1 MKKFYAIMEAT
12 KKVKQ
17 SSFDKKTGK
26 AEPKEVKVPVS
37 QIFVSEGRTRIEALR
52 EVRENAKETG
62 RKIVYFGAFK

>member
-26 AEPKEVKVPVS
+26 TELKEVSIPVS
-37 QIFVSEGRTRIEALR
+37 QIFVAEGRTRIEALR
-52 EVRENAKETG
+52 EVKENAKKTG
-62 RKIVYFGAFK
+62 RKISYFGAFK